1 MATPVKLRHKN
12 TGLEKTGYTGFSWTT
27 LFFGPFPA
35 LFRGEFLIF
44 LVYVAVVV
52 VIAVL
57 LPVLGLL
64 VTLIAQLVWCFQFNA
79 FHMRK
84 LIGQGYL
91 LADTDLNNQRAAEIV
106 RMSPAAMGARPEHRD
121 LGNDGYKI
129 FLVKKYKIEKNEAL
143 GKMIVGERLF
153 DTIDE
158 ALAYADSLE
167 NGAMPPHATPL
178 VPDGESWRRTH
189 TIVRT
194 IAVRGGKVFA
204 LSGGVFAVPNNN
216 TVFGT
221 MDEAVKFA
229 IAQGAV

>member
-1 MATPVKLRHKN
+1 MATPVKLRHKD
-12 TGLEKTGYTGFSWTT
+12 TGLEKTGYVGYSWTT
-27 LFFGPFPA
+27 FFFGPFPA
-35 LFRGEFLIF
+35 LFRAEYLLFLLSF
-44 LVYVAVVV
+44 LVVLVVV
-52 VIAVL
+52 VA
-57 LPVLGLL
+57 LPGAGF
-64 VTLIAQLVWCFQFNA
+64 LIAWALWIAWGFKFNA
-79 FHMRK
+79 YHIQK
-84 LIGQGYL
+84 LIERSYM
-91 LADTDLNNQRAAEIV
+91 LADTDLNNQRAVQTAG
-106 RMSPAAMGARPEHRD
+106 MSPAAMGARPESRNLTD
-121 LGNDGYKI
+121 DGYRI
-129 FLVKKYKIEKNEAL
+129 FLVKKYKIEKNDAL

-194 IAVRGGKVFA
+194 IAVRGGKIFA

>member
-1 MATPVKLRHKN
+1 MATPVKLRHKE
-12 TGLEKTGYTGFSWTT
+12 TGAGKIGSVGYSWTT

-44 LVYVAVVV
+44 LVYVGVG
-52 VIAVL
+52 IGISLL
-57 LPVLGLL
+57 LPVLGLI
-64 VTLIAQLVWCFQFNA
+64 VWLIAQLVWCFQFNA
-79 FHMRK
+79 YHMRK
-84 LIGQGYL
+84 LIGQGYV
-91 LADTDLNNQRAAEIV
+91 LADTDLNNQRAAETV
-106 RMSPAAMGARPEHRD
+106 RMSPAALGARPETRD

-129 FLVKKYKIEKNEAL
+129 FLVKKYKIEKNDAL
-143 GKMIVGERLF
+143 GKMIVGDRLF

-158 ALAYADSLE
+158 ALAYADGLE

-178 VPDGESWRRTH
+178 VPDGETWRRTH

-194 IAVRGGKVFA
+194 IAVRGGKIFA

-216 TVFGT
+216 TLFGT

-229 IAQGAV
+229 IAQGSV